1 MHEVTVSMVR
11 AGVLDVAV
19 ERSGVRGGWQV
30 VLLHGFPYDP
40 RCYDR
45 VAEILSEAGADVVVP
60 YLRGYGAT
68 RFADAA
74 TLRSGE
80 QAALGHD
87 LLALIEAL
95 GLDAPIVAGYD
106 WGGRA
111 ACVVS
116 ALWPERVAGLVSAI
130 GYNIQHISAETAP
143 KPPAVERTLWYQ
155 YYLHGDR
162 GKAGLR
168 EYRAEYARQLW
179 QEWSPTWTFDDG
191 DFEATRPAFD
201 NPDFVD
207 VVVHS
212 YRHRFGLVD
221 GDPAYRATEAR
232 LDAQPSITVPT
243 IVVDGNFDTVRP
255 PLPRKQHERH
265 FTALIDHRCLDVGH
279 NAPQEDPGEF
289 ARAITDLRA
298 RLQNAPR
305 E

>member
-1 MHEVTVSMVR
+1 MLEATESMVR
-11 AGVLDVAV
+11 AGVLNVAV
-19 ERSGVRGGWQV
+19 RRSGVPGGWPV

-40 RCYDR
+40 RCFDR
-45 VAEILSEAGADVVVP
+45 VAAILSGAGADVVVP

-68 RFADAA
+68 RFANAA

-95 GLDAPIVAGYD
+95 ELDAPIVAGYD

-116 ALWPERVAGLVSAI
+116 ALWPERVAGLVTAN
-130 GYNIQHISAETAP
+130 GYNIQHISAETTP

-162 GKAGLR
+162 GKAGLSA
-168 EYRAEYARQLW
+168 YRAEYARQLW
-179 QEWSPTWTFDDG
+179 QEWSPTWKFDDRE
-191 DFEATRPAFD
+191 FEATRSSFD

-232 LDAQPSITVPT
+232 LDAQPSITAPT

-255 PLPRKQHERH
+255 PLPREQHEHH
-265 FTALIDHRCLDVGH
+265 FTALTDYRCLDVGH
-279 NAPQEDPGEF
+279 NAPQEDPDGF
-289 ARAITDLRA
+289 ARAITDLRSS
-298 RLQNAPR
+298 LQNAPCR
-305 E
+305 